1 MLDRRKV
8 VGLGR
13 LNDFAAAREMSAP
26 QGRGY
31 GGRGGPQNWSGWVGF
46 GWEIAEEGEGF
57 GLSWGTGDWW
67 GGGAAG
73 RRSVRGCRLP
83 TVVGDKGGD
92 CRFAAAV
99 GRILNHAGRMEAH
112 VFCPSWNRCGD
123 GAEPLIV
130 TWTQWPKGCK
140 WAFPM
145 PLFV

>member
-57 GLSWGTGDWW
+57 GLSP
-67 GGGAAG
+67 
-73 RRSVRGCRLP
+73 SLCFLP
-83 TVVGDKGGD
+83 TLVWS
-92 CRFAAAV
+92 RFQML
-99 GRILNHAGRMEAH
+99 GFKERSLRRI
-112 VFCPSWNRCGD
+112 SWK
-123 GAEPLIV
+123 EKV
-130 TWTQWPKGCK
+130 SH
-140 WAFPM
+140 
-145 PLFV
+145 